1 MSDELLGW
9 LTKRRESIALK
20 STREHL
26 ALTLGCA
33 DELSKAV
40 AYASEDKNQEA
51 LESIRRVSQMEKEAD
66 FLRRKI
72 ADELAKGELPS
83 ADREDLMTLVRT
95 IDWIADWSKDATRI
109 LEILLPGFKKVPKA
123 LKDVSVLMGVTIR
136 ECVSVLSSS
145 INQLGKSSKV
155 VLDLG
160 DKVERIEEKV
170 DEQYGDA
177 RRLLSMID
185 DRELRIGEV
194 ILFSEFLD
202 SLENV
207 ADWCENTADQVRV
220 IAVRQARETP

>member
-9 LTKRRESIALK
+9 LTKRRESMALK
-20 STREHL
+20 SAREHL
-26 ALTLGCA
+26 TLTSDCVN
-33 DELSKAV
+33 ELSRAIV
-40 AYASEDKNQEA
+40 QACEGKNQEA
-51 LESIRRVSQMEKEAD
+51 MESIRRVSQLEKEAD

-95 IDWIADWSKDATRI
+95 IDWIADHSRGAARI
-109 LEILLPGFKKVPKA
+109 LEILLPDFMKIPKS
-123 LKDVSVLMGVTIR
+123 LKDVCVLMAGSIS
-136 ECVSVLSSS
+136 ECVSALSSS
-145 INQLGKSSKV
+145 IGQLEKSSKG

-170 DEQYGDA
+170 DEQYGEA
-177 RRLLSMID
+177 RRLLSMIANED
-185 DRELRIGEV
+185 LRIGEV

-202 SLENV
+202 SVENV

>member
-26 ALTLGCA
+26 TYTLGCA
-33 DELSKAV
+33 EELSKAV
-40 AYASEDKNQEA
+40 AYVSEGKNQEA
-51 LESIRRVSQMEKEAD
+51 MDSIKNISHMEKEAD

-83 ADREDLMTLVRT
+83 TAREDLMTLVRT
-95 IDWIADWSKDATRI
+95 IDWIADWSKDAARI
-109 LEILLPGFKKVPKA
+109 LEILLPAFKKVPKD
-123 LKDVSVLMGVTIR
+123 LQDICIKMSITIR
-136 ECVSVLSSS
+136 ECVSVLASS
-145 INQLGKSSKV
+145 INQLGKGSKE

-160 DKVERIEEKV
+160 DQVERIEEKV
-170 DEQYGDA
+170 DEQYADA
-177 RRLLSMID
+177 RKLLSKIGD
-185 DRELRIGEV
+185 HDLKIGEL

-202 SLENV
+202 SLEMV